1 MGKGASKM
9 PVKYYNYRVE
19 FQLRGAGHI
28 HGCLWLDLEQLSQ
41 VLNTE
46 NPEDREAMDENA
58 DREKNPENDPKMLQ
72 KIFDQI
78 KAENVGLDHND
89 CQGCGICGN
98 RGTWFPGT
106 FFLPGTFCV

>member
-72 KIFDQI
+72 KLLLV
-78 KAENVGLDHND
+78 K
-89 CQGCGICGN
+89 C
-98 RGTWFPGT
+98 WFRSQ
-106 FFLPGTFCV
+106 